1 MSITLGNE
9 METMI
14 SSINSKY
21 SFLSPTEQKIA
32 EFVMQNP
39 EKVIYLSVTQ
49 VADEL
54 EVAQSTVTRFCR
66 SIGLRGYQELKIK
79 LARDM
84 DNKNKPEFE
93 EGKIML
99 SQKLAQI
106 AISNIQDSLGVLD
119 LEEMQKAITKLLVA
133 RKIVI
138 FGVGESGPIANLLKI
153 KLIGLGL
160 AADAHTDVHLQLIS
174 AVHLNNQDVA
184 IGISQMGSTKDV
196 VNAMKKARES
206 GAHTICVTGQGRSPV
221 IEFSDTR
228 LVCMGKG
235 ISELEKDLRS
245 KVALLFLV
253 ELLVISVTLQ
263 LSGQE
268 SHTEH
273 SKTTESILE
282 KLY

>member
-1 MSITLGNE
+1 MSITVGNE

-93 EGKIML
+93 EGKMLL

-106 AISNIQDSLGVLD
+106 AISNIQDSLRVID
-119 LEEMQKAITKLLVA
+119 LEEMQKAITKLLAA

-138 FGVGESGPIANLLKI
+138 FGLGESGPIANLLKF

-160 AADAHTDVHLQLIS
+160 AVDAHTDVHLQLIS
-174 AVHLNNQDVA
+174 AAHLNNQDVA
-184 IGISQMGSTKDV
+184 IGISQMGSTMDV

-206 GAHTICVTGQGRSPV
+206 GAHTICITGQGRSPI
-221 IEFSDTR
+221 IEFSDIR

-268 SHTEH
+268 SQAEH

>member
-1 MSITLGNE
+1 MSITLSNE

-39 EKVIYLSVTQ
+39 EKVIYLTVTQ

-93 EGKIML
+93 EGKMLL
-99 SQKLAQI
+99 SQKLAQM
-106 AISNIQDSLGVLD
+106 AISNIQDSLRVLD
-119 LEEMQKAITKLLVA
+119 LEEMQKAVTKLLEA
-133 RKIVI
+133 RRIVI

-160 AADAHTDVHLQLIS
+160 AVDAHTDVHLQLIS
-174 AVHLNNQDVA
+174 AAHLNNQDVA
-184 IGISQMGSTKDV
+184 IAISQMGSTKDV

-263 LSGQE
+263 LSGEE
-268 SHTEH
+268 SHTEP